1 MIFIGFF
8 VWSGI
13 NPKDQFIWFL
23 EASPAAIAAII
34 LAFTYRSFRLTPLA
48 YTLILIHCI
57 ILMIGGHFTY
67 SEVPLFDYLKEP
79 LGFSRNNYDK
89 LGHFVQGFVPAL
101 VAREII
107 LRKNLIRGRR
117 WQAFFIISFCLA
129 VSALYE
135 IIEWLVVLGTEDN
148 AGAFLGAQ
156 GYIWDAQSDMAW
168 ALLGAVTSL
177 ITLSRL
183 HDRQLADLSK

>member
-13 NPKDQFIWFL
+13 NPKDQLVWFL

-34 LAFTYRSFRLTPLA
+34 LAFTYKSFRLTPLA

-57 ILMIGGHFTY
+57 ILMIGSHFTY

-79 LGFSRNNYDK
+79 LGFSM
-89 LGHFVQGFVPAL
+89 GHFVQGFVPAL

-135 IIEWLVVLGTEDN
+135 IIEWLVALGTEDN
-148 AGAFLGAQ
+148 ASAFLGAQ
-156 GYIWDAQSDMAW
+156 GYIWDTQSDMAW

-183 HDRQLADLSK
+183 HDGQLADLSK